1 MVKFYTRDINDFPEH
16 ENYFFLIPE
25 YLITERKDG
34 CVTYTGTGTMFFF
47 GEETAKFYR
56 TTNSSRSE
64 IKYYPIENEED
75 NLKLKEMMIKSG
87 CWEQLE
93 VGEWRSEF

>member
-1 MVKFYTRDINDFPEH
+1 MVKFYTRDINDFPEL

-34 CVTYTGTGTMFFF
+34 WVTYTGTGTMFFF
-47 GEETAKFYR
+47 EEQTAKFHR
-56 TTNSSRSE
+56 TTNWSRSK

-75 NLKLKEMMIKSG
+75 NLKLKEMMIRSG
-87 CWEQLE
+87 CWE
-93 VGEWRSEF
+93 